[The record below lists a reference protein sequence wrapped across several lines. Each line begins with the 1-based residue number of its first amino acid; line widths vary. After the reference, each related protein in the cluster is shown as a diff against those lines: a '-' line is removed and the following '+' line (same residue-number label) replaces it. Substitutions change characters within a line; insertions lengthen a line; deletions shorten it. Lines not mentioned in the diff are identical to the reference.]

1 MIPDT
6 RHQTTESQATCKG
19 LDTKQKG
26 YQATCTGP
34 DTKQKGYQATCTG
47 PDTNPTRC
55 RIPTP
60 YRPCVYTPLSSLS
73 TPSGFIRRGNFQQ
86 AVSSGQDGHKI
97 EQHTREG
104 VGGEWAA
111 VQFSVIVL

>member
-34 DTKQKGYQATCTG
+34 DTKQK
-47 PDTNPTRC
+47 DTK
-55 RIPTP
+55 
-60 YRPCVYTPLSSLS
+60 PL
-73 TPSGFIRRGNFQQ
+73 
-86 AVSSGQDGHKI
+86 GQDQTPI
-97 EQHTREG
+97 LQG
-104 VGGEWAA
+104 VGFLHHTDRAFIHRSPPSPLLLA
-111 VQFSVIVL
+111 L

>member
-1 MIPDT
+1 MWQQYISYTRQRPLTYYQTENTRHYLIELLWYVFISFRKRSLCSMIPDT

-47 PDTNPTRC
+47 PDTKQK
-55 RIPTP
+55 
-60 YRPCVYTPLSSLS
+60 
-73 TPSGFIRRGNFQQ
+73 G
-86 AVSSGQDGHKI
+86 
-97 EQHTREG
+97 
-104 VGGEWAA
+104 
-111 VQFSVIVL
+111 

>member
-34 DTKQKGYQATCTG
+34 DTKQK
-47 PDTNPTRC
+47 DTKPLGQDQ
-55 RIPTP
+55 TP
-60 YRPCVYTPLSSLS
+60 ILQGVGFLHHTDRAFIHRSPPLIWLYKKRKLS
-73 TPSGFIRRGNFQQ
+73 
-86 AVSSGQDGHKI
+86 AVS
-97 EQHTREG
+97 
-104 VGGEWAA
+104 
-111 VQFSVIVL
+111 